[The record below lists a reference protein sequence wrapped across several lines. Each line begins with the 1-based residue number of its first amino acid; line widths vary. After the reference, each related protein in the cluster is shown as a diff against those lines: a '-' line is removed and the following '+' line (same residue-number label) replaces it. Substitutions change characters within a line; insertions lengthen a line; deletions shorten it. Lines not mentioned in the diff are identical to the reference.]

1 MAMHL
6 RCGKLFTGLEDDA
19 RSGQTVV
26 VDGGAVAYVGAT
38 EKAPPATPA
47 DEVVDYADYFVMPG
61 LIDAHTHL
69 SFGNAVTE
77 EDLDM
82 YTPLEFRSLR
92 ALLNAQRV
100 LAAGFIG
107 VIDPGCSGRVMVA
120 VRDAINA
127 GMFAG
132 PRIACSGPFI
142 ANHQGYT
149 AFYPSWFNNQVAVCC
164 IVDSASEA
172 IEAIR
177 SQIKDGVDFIKIA
190 MDGRAR
196 NLKGELAAAFD
207 QDTTKRMITECHRL
221 GKKVIVHAKGAE
233 AMLFGARAGADVI
246 YHASWADEEAL
257 DAARENGCVICP
269 SLTIIYNNNT
279 FTQTTDASFN
289 RTDHGASE
297 WAAAH
302 VSARRARELGI
313 PLMAGSDSGFAIN
326 PCGEWHAREL
336 DLMVKH
342 VGLTTA
348 EVLRAATALNATFF
362 DDAGRM
368 GALEVGRHADILVVD
383 GDPLADVAV
392 LLDKSA
398 IKEVYLEGEPVRLA
412 VRPAQLAG
420 ETDNTYRLW
429 QDMYD
434 QRRVA
439 ELAAE
444 SRLRAI

>member
-1 MAMHL
+1 
-6 RCGKLFTGLEDDA
+6 
-19 RSGQTVV
+19 
-26 VDGGAVAYVGAT
+26 
-38 EKAPPATPA
+38 
-47 DEVVDYADYFVMPG
+47 MPG
-61 LIDAHTHL
+61 LAPHVH
-69 SFGNAVTE
+69 S
-77 EDLDM
+77 
-82 YTPLEFRSLR
+82 
-92 ALLNAQRV
+92 
-100 LAAGFIG
+100 IG
-107 VIDPGCSGRVMVA
+107 EA
-120 VRDAINA
+120 NT
-127 GMFAG
+127 G
-132 PRIACSGPFI
+132 PRIRFEHRG
-142 ANHQGYT
+142 
-149 AFYPSWFNNQVAVCC
+149 VAV
-164 IVDSASEA
+164 IDAARVDLHRAWSETSHRMQSLRDDPECAREAFDTLLDDADPGLGASLACPVGRTAPGSGSGASQGPTSAPHTARPHAARPQATTARRPRVA
-172 IEAIR
+172 ILRE
-177 SQIKDGVDFIKIA
+177 QGVN
-190 MDGRAR
+190 GHR
-196 NLKGELAAAFD
+196 ELAAAFD

-420 ETDNTYRLW
+420 ETDNTYRFW

-444 SRLRAI
+444 SRWRAI